1 MQEQTGRGYSPW
13 ISMDPEGWAP
23 LTSGRLPVQ
32 YRKKGVLFH
41 QDDEPEAVFIVKS
54 GRLRVT
60 SYQEN
65 GAEKQLYIAERGTM
79 VGESSCLNGVPH
91 ESSAVAIVDTQV
103 WRIPAG
109 DLIAAMQ
116 QNWWLTR
123 RVISLIC
130 RKKDVFFQQILD
142 LSFNQA
148 IQRIARLL
156 LNLCHQYGRPHPKG
170 MLIAVHSTHQ
180 DIAGMV
186 NASRVTVGNV
196 LNMMMDQGLLVRE
209 GKHFILTDLEA
220 MKSLSG
226 E

>member
-1 MQEQTGRGYSPW
+1 
-13 ISMDPEGWAP
+13 
-23 LTSGRLPVQ
+23 
-32 YRKKGVLFH
+32 
-41 QDDEPEAVFIVKS
+41 
-54 GRLRVT
+54 
-60 SYQEN
+60 
-65 GAEKQLYIAERGTM
+65 M

-103 WRIPAG
+103 WRIPAD

>member
-1 MQEQTGRGYSPW
+1 
-13 ISMDPEGWAP
+13 MDPEGWAP

-60 SYQEN
+60 SYQDN

-91 ESSAVAIVDTQV
+91 GSSAVAIVDTQV

-116 QNWWLTR
+116 QNWCLTR